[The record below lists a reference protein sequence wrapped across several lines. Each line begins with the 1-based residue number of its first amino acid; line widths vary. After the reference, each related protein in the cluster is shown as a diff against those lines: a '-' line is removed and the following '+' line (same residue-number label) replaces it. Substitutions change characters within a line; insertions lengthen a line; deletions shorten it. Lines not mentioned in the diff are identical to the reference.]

1 MTHNKHKFEKYL
13 KPTEFIDFNSPEVR
27 IFVRACISDYLDT
40 TANMIRLYYKIRD
53 SIWYDTHNVLF
64 EPSFFKASNTVKN
77 GFGFCI
83 PKAILLAA
91 AARSIGVPSRLGY
104 VDVTNHLATEKV
116 KRQMRSNVFV
126 FHSYT
131 ELYLDG
137 KWVKAT
143 PAFNISLC
151 EKFDVEPLDFN
162 GKDDSL
168 FQQYNKRGEKYMEY
182 VKDHGVFEDLPYD
195 KMLESFRS
203 AYPHMFESTINN
215 QQ

>member
-1 MTHNKHKFEKYL
+1 MITSSQRIQRWL
-13 KPTEFIDFNSPEVR
+13 RPTEFMDYNSPVVR
-27 IFVRACISDYLDT
+27 DFVRTCVSDDLDV
-40 TANMIRLYYKIRD
+40 TANVIRLYYKVRD

-64 EPSFFKASNTVKN
+64 EPSFFTASNTVTN
-77 GFGFCI
+77 GFGFCV

-116 KRQMRSNVFV
+116 KKQMRSNVFV
-126 FHSYT
+126 FHSYA

-168 FQQYNKRGEKYMEY
+168 FQQYNRHGEKYMEY
-182 VKDHGVFEDLPYD
+182 VKDHGVFDDLPFD
-195 KMLESFRS
+195 KMMDSFMS
-203 AYPHMFESTINN
+203 AYPHMFVNLP
-215 QQ
+215 